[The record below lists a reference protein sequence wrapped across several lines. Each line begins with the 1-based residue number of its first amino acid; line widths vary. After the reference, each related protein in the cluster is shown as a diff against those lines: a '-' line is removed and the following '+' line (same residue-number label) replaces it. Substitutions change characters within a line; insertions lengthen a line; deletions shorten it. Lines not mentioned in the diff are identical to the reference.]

1 MWNAVELTIDK
12 VGTEIEHES
21 KMKTKTKN
29 CKRIRG
35 KDTHTHTIK
44 MMCNDVEDTTT
55 AKRFLFLN
63 FEALKYN

>member
-35 KDTHTHTIK
+35 KDTHTH
-44 MMCNDVEDTTT
+44 N
-55 AKRFLFLN
+55 
-63 FEALKYN
+63 